1 MKSSSS
7 SSSLLKHPA
16 GFGGG
21 LAHCA
26 LSNSRSSSTCQNMI
40 RTWSPLS
47 RLSLG
52 SNRSRGVR
60 IRSRKFTHAG
70 CSKVLKQPS
79 RHLLRAAE
87 RRGPHAEIGGGYSK
101 KGGPRADPLC
111 LGRSKE
117 DVQRSIIERNSGVK
131 DNLKDRRNCVKR
143 EPRQVF
149 RRSWPPPCV
158 WTPVRG
164 RAWRWAAPQHG
175 LAAKVWR

>member
-117 DVQRSIIERNSGVK
+117 YVQRSIIERNSGVK
-131 DNLKDRRNCVKR
+131 DRRNCVK
-143 EPRQVF
+143 VF
-149 RRSWPPPCV
+149 RRAWPHPCV
-158 WTPVRG
+158 WTRVRG
-164 RAWRWAAPQHG
+164 RAWRRAAPQHG

>member
-117 DVQRSIIERNSGVK
+117 YVQRSIIERNSGV
-131 DNLKDRRNCVKR
+131 NEAQRTPNCVKSR
-143 EPRQVF
+143 VRF
-149 RRSWPPPCV
+149 LLKWPHPCV

-164 RAWRWAAPQHG
+164 RAWRRAALQHG